1 MNAEVL
7 TGQTFF
13 PHLITAPF
21 HSGLV
26 VVFVAAAAMMVIG
39 LIASIFNPGRYG
51 DEENVDNEA

>member
-1 MNAEVL
+1 VNADVL

-13 PHLITAPF
+13 PHLIIEPF

-39 LIASIFNPGRYG
+39 MVASLFNAGRYA
-51 DEENVDNEA
+51 DEENVPTVA